1 MFELYKQS
9 FLNFLNF
16 EKRYSSN
23 TILSYKIDL
32 EQFFEFILKNNSE
45 LEFKDITYMSIRAWI
60 VDLSTIDN
68 LPRTINRKIACLKSF
83 FKYLMREK
91 KVEINPASRIKA
103 LKIPKKLPVFIE
115 ENHLENLLET
125 QIFSDDFIGVRDK
138 LILELFYATGIRLS
152 ELIDLK
158 TENINLFQLTI
169 TVIGKGNKQRT
180 IPLHK
185 NVIELIKKYNLIK
198 NNTFTNSNEK
208 SFLVT
213 ENGEQLYPVLVQRL
227 VKKYLNLVSNADK
240 KSPHILRHS
249 FATHILNHGAELN
262 AIKDILGHTSLAA
275 TQIYTHN
282 SMEKLKKI
290 FEQAHPKA

>member
-9 FLNFLNF
+9 FLSFLNF

-45 LEFKDITYMSIRAWI
+45 LEFKDITYMAIRAWI

-125 QIFSDDFIGVRDK
+125 HKFSDDFIGVRDK

-158 TENINLFQLTI
+158 TENVNLFQLTI

>member
-125 QIFSDDFIGVRDK
+125 HKFSDDFIGVRDK

>member
-103 LKIPKKLPVFIE
+103 FKIPKKLPVFIE